1 MACRKNNLKDK
12 GCNMN
17 NLNIGDVVEFQIEKI
32 IKGGFV
38 GNKDG
43 VEFFLPKSLSGL
55 KEDESVIG
63 KNIKAKV
70 KEFKQNSVVVD
81 RKAYLNEVK
90 EKIEKLKDKEVSSK
104 VIKVKPS
111 GLVIDVDGISGFVPK
126 DEIFYKKIDHKK
138 YFDEGD
144 EIKVILID
152 LDRRV
157 FSIKKALPN
166 PWDEVKNLNPGDRVK
181 VTVSHITDYGAFVDL
196 GNGVEGFLHISEIN
210 WDGIN
215 DLTLGQ
221 EIEVEIVEI
230 NPEEEKLRVTRKNL
244 LTKPATIFAEK
255 YKVGDIVEG
264 VITKFINVGAFVE
277 VDGISVLMPNKFAS
291 FKKGEKANEIFNI
304 GDKLKFKVITISPD
318 ENKVIVSRKDAIPN
332 PYEAFTKSHNIGDE
346 VKGNVKYITDFGMF
360 IDLGDI
366 EALVRKE
373 DYQKDYNIGDEFVGK
388 IIEMNGD
395 RIKLA
400 E

>member
-1 MACRKNNLKDK
+1 MNDLK
-12 GCNMN
+12 
-17 NLNIGDVVEFQIEKI
+17 IGDVVEFQIDKI

-38 GNKDG
+38 GKKDG

-55 KEDESVIG
+55 KEDESVVG
-63 KNIKAKV
+63 KIVKAKV

-81 RKAYLNEVK
+81 RKAYLNDVK
-90 EKIEKLKDKEVSSK
+90 KEIEQLKDKIVNAK
-104 VIKVKPS
+104 VLKVKPS
-111 GLVIDVDGISGFVPK
+111 GLVIDINGISGFVPR
-126 DEIFYKKIDHKK
+126 DEIFYRKIDHKK

-144 EIKVILID
+144 EIEVILID
-152 LDRRV
+152 PDRRV
-157 FSIKKALPN
+157 FSIKKVLPN
-166 PWDEVKNLNPGDRVK
+166 PWEEVKDLNPGDRIK

-210 WDGIN
+210 WDGKN
-215 DLTLGQ
+215 DLTLGE

-244 LTKPATIFAEK
+244 LTKPAEEFAKK

-291 FKKGEKANEIFNI
+291 FKKGEKASDIFEI
-304 GDKLKFKVITISPD
+304 GDKMEFKVITISPE
-318 ENKVIVSRKDAIPN
+318 ENKVIVSRKDALPD
-332 PYEAFTKSHNIGDE
+332 PYEAFAKNNNIGDE
-346 VKGNVKYITDFGMF
+346 VKGKVKYITDFGMF

-373 DYQKDYNIGDEFVGK
+373 DYNNEYKIGDEFVGK
-388 IIEMNGD
+388 IIEMNGNK
-395 RIKLA
+395 IKLS

>member
-1 MACRKNNLKDK
+1 MKE
-12 GCNMN
+12 
-17 NLNIGDVVEFQIEKI
+17 LNIGDVVDFKIEKI

-81 RKAYLNEVK
+81 RKAYLNDIKNRLES
-90 EKIEKLKDKEVSSK
+90 LKDKVVKAK
-104 VIKVKPS
+104 VVKVKPS
-111 GLVIDVDGISGFVPK
+111 GLVIDVDGISGFVPR

-144 EIKVILID
+144 EIEAVLID
-152 LDRRV
+152 ENRRV

-166 PWDEVKNLNPGDRVK
+166 PWDEVRNLNVGDRVK
-181 VTVSHITDYGAFVDL
+181 VTVSHLTDYGAFVDL

-215 DLTLGQ
+215 DLTIGD

-230 NPEEEKLRVTRKNL
+230 DPDNERLRVTRKNL
-244 LTKPATIFAEK
+244 LEKPAAEFAQK
-255 YKVGDIVEG
+255 YQVGDIVEG
-264 VITKFINVGAFVE
+264 IITKFINVGAFVE
-277 VDGISVLMPNKFAS
+277 IDGISVLMPNKFAS
-291 FKKGEKANEIFNI
+291 FKKGEKASDIFEI
-304 GDKLKFKVITISPD
+304 GDKMEFKVITISPE
-318 ENKVIVSRKDAIPN
+318 ENKVIVSRKDAMPN
-332 PYEAFTKSHNIGDE
+332 PYEIFAKNHQVGDE
-346 VKGNVKYITDFGMF
+346 VQGKVKYITDFGMF

-373 DYQKDYNIGDEFVGK
+373 DFEKDYGIGDEFKGK
-388 IIEMNGD
+388 IIEINGD

>member
-1 MACRKNNLKDK
+1 MNELK
-12 GCNMN
+12 
-17 NLNIGDVVEFQIEKI
+17 IGDVVEFQIEKL

-38 GNKDG
+38 GQKDN

-63 KNIKAKV
+63 KTIKAKV

-90 EKIEKLKDKEVSSK
+90 EKIESLKDKIIPAK
-104 VIKVKPS
+104 VVKVKPS
-111 GLVIDVDGISGFVPK
+111 GLVIDIDGISGFVPK
-126 DEIFYKKIDHKK
+126 DEIFYKKIDHRK

-144 EIKVILID
+144 EVEVVLID
-152 LDRRV
+152 PERRV

-166 PWDEVKNLNPGDRVK
+166 PWDEVKNLNIGDRIK

-215 DLTLGQ
+215 DLTLGE
-221 EIEVEIVEI
+221 EIEVEVVEI
-230 NPEEEKLRVTRKNL
+230 NPEEERLRVTRKNL
-244 LTKPATIFAEK
+244 LEKPASKFAQK
-255 YKVGDIVEG
+255 YNVGDIVEG
-264 VITKFINVGAFVE
+264 IITKFINVGAFVE
-277 VDGISVLMPNKFAS
+277 VDGISVLLPNKFAS
-291 FKKGEKANEIFNI
+291 YKKGEKASEIFDI
-304 GDKLKFKVITISPD
+304 GDKLEFKVITIIPE

-332 PYEAFTKSHNIGDE
+332 PYETFAKEHQVGDE
-346 VKGNVKYITDFGMF
+346 VKGVVKYITDFGMF
-360 IDLGDI
+360 IDLGDV
-366 EALVRKE
+366 EALVKKE
-373 DYQKDYNIGDEFVGK
+373 NYEKEYNIGDEFVGK
-388 IIEMNGD
+388 ITELNGE
-395 RIKLA
+395 RIKLS

>member
-152 LDRRV
+152 PDRRV

-318 ENKVIVSRKDAIPN
+318 ENKVIVSKKMQFQILM
-332 PYEAFTKSHNIGDE
+332 KHLLKVI
-346 VKGNVKYITDFGMF
+346 I
-360 IDLGDI
+360 
-366 EALVRKE
+366 LVMR
-373 DYQKDYNIGDEFVGK
+373 
-388 IIEMNGD
+388 
-395 RIKLA
+395 
-400 E
+400 

>member
-1 MACRKNNLKDK
+1 MSELK
-12 GCNMN
+12 
-17 NLNIGDVVEFQIEKI
+17 IGDVVEFQIEKL

-38 GNKDG
+38 GKKDD

-70 KEFKQNSVVVD
+70 KEFKENSVVVD
-81 RKAYLNEVK
+81 RKAYLNEVR
-90 EKIEKLKDKEVSSK
+90 EKINSLKDKIIPAK
-104 VIKVKPS
+104 VTKVKSS
-111 GLVIDVDGISGFVPK
+111 GLVIDIDGISGFVPK

-144 EIKVILID
+144 EIEVILVD
-152 LDRRV
+152 PERRV

-166 PWDEVKNLNPGDRVK
+166 PWDEVKNLNLGDRVK

-215 DLTLGQ
+215 DLTLGE

-244 LTKPATIFAEK
+244 LTKPAVEFAKK
-255 YKVGDIVEG
+255 YNVGDIVEG

-277 VDGISVLMPNKFAS
+277 IDGISVLLPNKFVS
-291 FKKGEKANEIFNI
+291 YKKGEKAQDVFNI
-304 GDKLKFKVITISPD
+304 GDKLQFKVITISPD
-318 ENKVIVSRKDAIPN
+318 ENKVIISRKDAIPN
-332 PYEAFTKSHNIGDE
+332 PYESFEKEHNIGDE
-346 VKGNVKYITDFGMF
+346 VKGKVKYVTDFGMF
-360 IDLGDI
+360 IDLGDV

-373 DYQKDYNIGDEFVGK
+373 DYENEYHIGDEFRGK
-388 IIEMNGD
+388 IIEINGD

>member
-1 MACRKNNLKDK
+1 MKE
-12 GCNMN
+12 
-17 NLNIGDVVEFQIEKI
+17 LNIGDVVEFQIEKI

-63 KNIKAKV
+63 KNVKAKV

-81 RKAYLNEVK
+81 RKAYLNDIKK
-90 EKIEKLKDKEVSSK
+90 EIENLKDKVISAK
-104 VIKVKPS
+104 VTKVKPS
-111 GLVIDVDGISGFVPK
+111 GLVIDVNGISGFVPR
-126 DEIFYKKIDHKK
+126 DEIFYRKIDHKK

-144 EIKVILID
+144 EIEVILID
-152 LDRRV
+152 PDRRV
-157 FSIKKALPN
+157 FSIKKVLPN
-166 PWDEVKNLNPGDRVK
+166 PWEEVKNLNPGDRIK

-210 WDGIN
+210 WDGKN
-215 DLTLGQ
+215 DLTLGE

-244 LTKPATIFAEK
+244 LTKPAEEFAKK
-255 YKVGDIVEG
+255 YNVGDIVEG
-264 VITKFINVGAFVE
+264 IITKFINVGAFVE

-291 FKKGEKANEIFNI
+291 FKKGEKASDIFNI
-304 GDKLKFKVITISPD
+304 GDKMEFKVITISPE
-318 ENKVIVSRKDAIPN
+318 ENKVIVSRKDAIQN
-332 PYEAFTKSHNIGDE
+332 PYEIFAKNHNIGDE
-346 VKGNVKYITDFGMF
+346 VKGKVKYITDFGMF

-373 DYQKDYNIGDEFVGK
+373 DYNNSYEIGDEFTGK
-388 IIEMNGD
+388 IIEMNGNK
-395 RIKLA
+395 IKLA
-400 E
+400 EWKYSSLFYFF